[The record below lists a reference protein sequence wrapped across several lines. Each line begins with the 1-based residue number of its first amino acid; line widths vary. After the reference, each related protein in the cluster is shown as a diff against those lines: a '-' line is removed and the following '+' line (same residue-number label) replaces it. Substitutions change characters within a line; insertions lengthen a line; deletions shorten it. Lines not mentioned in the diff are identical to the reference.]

1 MSTNVSVNHLWDLA
15 RSLSPDNKRWLAD
28 KLYEAAKEEWQEES
42 LPLYTMEE
50 LEERINNAIG
60 DIKSD
65 RVLSSEEVHNQIK
78 AYIASL

>member
-1 MSTNVSVNHLWDLA
+1 MSTNVSVNYLWDLV

-28 KLYEAAKEEWQEES
+28 KLYEAAEEEWQEES

-50 LEERINNAIG
+50 SGERIGNAIG
-60 DIKSD
+60 DIKSG
-65 RVLSSEEVHNQIK
+65 RVLSSEEVHNQMK